1 MEHSRDLGST
11 ARTFARMALD
21 LHQEPGVTETVE
33 TALQFAC
40 QAVGC
45 GHAGLLLLQDPGTLD
60 IGAVTGP
67 LVQKA
72 ADLQLDAGEGP
83 GSAVVAGRWD
93 SALVSDTTTDDRWPT
108 WARGV
113 ADLGLRNVLAV
124 RLHANATTLGI
135 LELFDDK
142 AFAFG
147 QQDVEVAHILAQH
160 VSVAVASAQQE
171 ASLWQAVDSR
181 KLIGQAQGILMER
194 FDIEAPQAFAM
205 LRRYSQD
212 NNVKLRE
219 VARLLTETRRFP
231 AEAPAGRTGR
241 TQAAARPAD
250 GRRR

>member
-1 MEHSRDLGST
+1 
-11 ARTFARMALD
+11 MALD
-21 LHQEPGVTETVE
+21 LHEERGVAETVE

-45 GHAGLLLLQDPGTLD
+45 GHAGLLLLQDLGALE

-72 ADLQLDAGEGP
+72 ADLQLSEGEGP
-83 GSAVVAGRWD
+83 GSAVVLGRWD
-93 SALVSDTTTDDRWPT
+93 SVLVPDTAVDDRWPK
-108 WARGV
+108 WSAGV
-113 ADLGLRNVLAV
+113 SDLGLRNVLAV
-124 RLHANATTLGI
+124 RLHANDITLGV
-135 LELFDDK
+135 LELFADK

-160 VSVAVASAQQE
+160 VSVAVASAQHE

-194 FDIEAPQAFAM
+194 FSIEAPQAFAM

-212 NNVKLRE
+212 HNIKLRE

-231 AEAPAGRTGR
+231 S
-241 TQAAARPAD
+241 
-250 GRRR
+250 